1 MVVSEKPSTVVV
13 RDIRDG
19 DEVRRSKSGILYICD
34 TVEEGERM
42 FEASMKLVSDE
53 QRISQEQAKDRYA
66 RKELA
71 IDKAI
76 EGKE

>member
-1 MVVSEKPSTVVV
+1 
-13 RDIRDG
+13 
-19 DEVRRSKSGILYICD
+19 
-34 TVEEGERM
+34 VEEGERM